1 MTSFREIHQFH
12 VDRGSAPS
20 ISRFDLH
27 DMITSKSSTLTK
39 MSSLMRGREK

>member
-20 ISRFDLH
+20 ISRFDLQ

-39 MSSLMRGREK
+39 CPRENEGGKK